1 MGDRTRASLVAV
13 ALVLPLAACG
23 GHKDTTSDGPS
34 TSTAATTA
42 STGTTTHPPAHK
54 ASTAS
59 GSGHDLLAKVG
70 DGVVRIS
77 VVGCDEAGSGSG
89 LLVSP
94 TRVLTVHHVVE
105 GGARIAVRSGRRVAS
120 ARVVADDPSKEL
132 ALLDLDRP
140 MAGHVFTFNDNPRVG
155 SAAYVLGYPGG
166 RPLSQTA
173 GTVSGLDRR
182 VAFGDQDLRHL
193 VQFDAAAAPGNSGG
207 PLVGETG
214 AVIGL
219 DEGELLDEQNT
230 NYAVSGKTAHAFVNL
245 NRGAS
250 KPIDLASCD
259 LSAAGSERLVRV
271 DSHSPEAWDV
281 ATALDQ
287 FYGAINQR
295 DYETAWNFMTRRM
308 RGAYD
313 GFGDYAEA
321 ESTSTILD
329 AHLEV
334 LDVEGE
340 SSDQAQV
347 AFASLQDA
355 AHAPKGTDQMC
366 SLWTITYKLR
376 LDSGWWQI
384 DSSRL
389 SGGPPRPCAA
399 DQQARYEAQRATMS
413 TPPDVEPS

>member
-23 GHKDTTSDGPS
+23 GHKSTTSDGPS

-59 GSGHDLLAKVG
+59 SSGHDLLGEVG

-182 VAFGDQDLRHL
+182 VEFGDQDLRHL

-219 DEGELLDEQNT
+219 DEGHLDEQNS

-259 LSAAGSERLVRV
+259 LATAGSERLVRV
-271 DSHSPEAWDV
+271 DSHAPEAWDV
-281 ATALDQ
+281 ATALNE
-287 FYGAINQR
+287 FYDAINQGN
-295 DYETAWNFMTRRM
+295 DDFAWGFMTRRM
-308 RGAYD
+308 RGSYD
-313 GFGDYAEA
+313 GFGDFEEA

-329 AHLEV
+329 ADLVAVHVGGETSDRAEV
-334 LDVEGE
+334 T
-340 SSDQAQV
+340 
-347 AFASLQDA
+347 FASLQDA
-355 AHAPKGTDQMC
+355 AHAPKGTGQTC
-366 SLWTITYKLR
+366 SLWAVTYGLV
-376 LDSGWWQI
+376 LDSGWWRI
-384 DSSRL
+384 DSSHL
-389 SGGPPRPCAA
+389 SGGPPKPCTAE
-399 DQQARYEAQRATMS
+399 QQARYEAQRATMS
-413 TPPDVEPS
+413 TPPVVEPS